1 MLSAHECSSQGR
13 EAPSVGVQ
21 TGCERKKTRKRESR
35 SRTFTRKRGEPLN
48 CRCVLAL
55 TYSQSSSVH
64 KSRPI
69 FHPFSLQALRPPL
82 YGWCI
87 LSLSLSPLLC
97 PSCSPTHPLN
107 RSLFS
112 LFYLFFS
119 FFSLVHSL
127 PTQRY
132 EPSHLLHDRKGE
144 EGVESG
150 GERGRKVCK
159 AVYINDVRK
168 PAIDIELI
176 FKFVC
181 VPVAT
186 CSANCRSTVHCQGSL
201 LLTFHPLTE

>member
-1 MLSAHECSSQGR
+1 MCS
-13 EAPSVGVQ
+13 GVD
-21 TGCERKKTRKRESR
+21 
-35 SRTFTRKRGEPLN
+35 
-48 CRCVLAL
+48 VLAKL
-55 TYSQSSSVH
+55 VGTQKSTHFPSFLPSSPPSSSL
-64 KSRPI
+64 RLM
-69 FHPFSLQALRPPL
+69 HP
-82 YGWCI
+82 
-87 LSLSLSPLLC
+87 LSLSVSPSLPLLFSHS
-97 PSCSPTHPLN
+97 PSKS
-107 RSLFS
+107 FS
-112 LFYLFFS
+112 LLPLLSFFFS

-186 CSANCRSTVHCQGSL
+186 CSANCCSTVHCQGSL

>member
-1 MLSAHECSSQGR
+1 MCS
-13 EAPSVGVQ
+13 GVD
-21 TGCERKKTRKRESR
+21 
-35 SRTFTRKRGEPLN
+35 
-48 CRCVLAL
+48 VLAKL
-55 TYSQSSSVH
+55 VGTQKSTHFPSFLPSSPPSSSL
-64 KSRPI
+64 RLM
-69 FHPFSLQALRPPL
+69 HP
-82 YGWCI
+82 